1 MGTDYGQGPWEFPFE
16 PGLLQEQSVGV
27 KEPEGLVAWE
37 ERRHLF
43 FELRQHLMGYE
54 KTTIFWMLLPE

>member
-1 MGTDYGQGPWEFPFE
+1 MGTDCGQVPWEFPFE
-16 PGLLQEQSVGV
+16 PGLLQEQSGGV

-43 FELRQHLMGYE
+43 LAS
-54 KTTIFWMLLPE
+54 TTLDGVRKNHNLLDALT

>member
-1 MGTDYGQGPWEFPFE
+1 MGTDCGQVPWEFPFE
-16 PGLLQEQSVGV
+16 PGLLQEQSGGV

-43 FELRQHLMGYE
+43 FLAATALNGVRKNLNHLDAL
-54 KTTIFWMLLPE
+54 I